1 MSKNIFAV
9 FIRYP
14 VATCLMTA
22 GILFAGIAAYFHL
35 PVAPLPQVEFPTI
48 QVSAVLPGA
57 DPVSVASTLAQPLET
72 QFSKIPYV
80 TQMTSQSTL
89 SSTSIVLQFSLDRSI
104 DAAANDVQSAI
115 DAAAAQLPA
124 NLPSPPTFQKVNPAD
139 APIILLGATSETL
152 PLTTI
157 DDYVET
163 RLAKSLSQIDGVGSV
178 SIGGQQKPS
187 IRIQLD
193 PVKLAARNLSS
204 EEVRHA
210 LTGLSGVN
218 PKGVFNGTT
227 RSYTIYTNGQ
237 LTEPAQWN
245 DAIVAYRD
253 GAPIRIRDVGR
264 AVLGPEDST
273 LAAWIDGKRAISVG
287 IYKKPGANTVTTVDK
302 IKAMLPELQASLPP
316 SLKVAVLADRT
327 QTIRASL
334 LDIELTLLLNVVLVV
349 VVIYAFLGN
358 ALTTIVPAIT
368 VPVSLFGACALM
380 WVCGYNLDNISL
392 MAMTI
397 AVGFVVDDA
406 IVMVENIARHIEQ
419 GEPPRLAALKG
430 LSETSFTIAS
440 ISISLVAVLLPLLLM
455 SGIIGRMF
463 REFAVTLSLT
473 ILVSAFV
480 SLTLTPMMAAYLLGP
495 RHHRPGREE
504 PKSGLFARGFARM
517 AATYERLLD
526 LALRHRFVTLC
537 VFFAS
542 VAASAYLYIGIPKGF
557 FPQQDTGVISG
568 ISEASQTISV
578 EDMARHSSALA
589 DIIRADPAVEHCQ
602 MAVGGSAYAGT
613 TVNNG
618 RWYITLKP
626 RAQRDASADEVIR
639 RLRPQFA
646 KVPGVRMYL
655 QAAQDVI
662 IGARPARTQYQL
674 TLQSADV
681 GLLTSWAP
689 RVLAR
694 LSDLPQLRD
703 VASDQQVNGSALS
716 IMIDRD
722 QSARYGLTPE
732 AIDGTL
738 YDAFGSRQ
746 VAQYFTQLSTYKV
759 VMEIL
764 PSLQRDPATLDKMYL
779 KSPAGEQVPLSSVA
793 RWTTDAVQPLSVN
806 HQSHFPSVTISFNLA
821 PGVSL
826 GEATAAVDTAQ
837 ATLNLPPAIVSSF
850 QGTAQAFQSTLAT
863 MPILIVSALI
873 VAYLVLGALYGSF
886 IHPWTILSTL
896 PSAGVGAIATLW
908 LFKYDFNLIALIGV
922 ILLIGIVK
930 KNGIMMVDF
939 AIAATREQQM
949 SSFDAIR
956 EACLLRFRPIMM
968 TTMTALVG
976 ALPLIFASGMGS
988 ELRRPLG
995 YSMVGGLI
1003 FSQMLTLFT
1012 TPVIYLYLD
1021 TLSNRLM
1028 AWFKRR
1034 ETFSSSEPATERAVQ
1049 E

>member
-1 MSKNIFAV
+1 MSRNLFAV

-14 VATCLMTA
+14 VATFLMTA
-22 GILFAGIAAYFHL
+22 GILFAGVAAYFHL

-89 SSTSIVLQFSLDRSI
+89 SSTSIVLQFSLERSI

-124 NLPSPPTFQKVNPAD
+124 DLPSPPTFQKVNPAD
-139 APIILLGATSETL
+139 SPIMLLSAISSTL

-163 RLAKSLSQIDGVGSV
+163 RLTKSLSQIDGVGSV

-193 PVKLAARNLSS
+193 PVKLASRGLSS
-204 EEVRHA
+204 EDVRHA
-210 LTGLSGVN
+210 LSGLSGVN

-253 GAPIRIRDVGR
+253 GTPVRIRDIGQ
-264 AVLGPEDST
+264 AVLGPEDNT
-273 LAAWIDGKRAISVG
+273 LAAWIDGRRAISVG
-287 IYKKPGANTVTTVDK
+287 IYKKPGANTVSTVDK
-302 IKAMLPELQASLPP
+302 IRARLPELEASLPP
-316 SLKVAVLADRT
+316 SLKIAVLADRT

-349 VVIYAFLGN
+349 VVIYAFLGSVR
-358 ALTTIVPAIT
+358 TTIIPAVT

-380 WVCGYNLDNISL
+380 WVCGYSLDNISL

-406 IVMVENIARHIEQ
+406 IVMVENIARHVEA
-419 GEPPRLAALKG
+419 GERPLQAALKG

-440 ISISLVAVLLPLLLM
+440 ISLSLVAVLLPLLLM

-463 REFAVTLSLT
+463 REFAVTLSMT
-473 ILVSAFV
+473 IIVSAFV
-480 SLTLTPMMAAYLLGP
+480 SLTLTPMMASYLLRAH
-495 RHHRPGREE
+495 RHDAGRPPRPGLFERA
-504 PKSGLFARGFARM
+504 FART
-517 AATYERLLD
+517 AAAYERALD
-526 LALRHRFVTLC
+526 VALRHRFVTLC
-537 VFFAS
+537 AFFAS
-542 VAASAYLYIGIPKGF
+542 VAASVFLYVGIPKGF
-557 FPQQDTGVISG
+557 FPQQDTGVITG
-568 ISEASQTISV
+568 ISEAAQTISV
-578 EDMARHSSALA
+578 EDMARHSMALA
-589 DIIRADPAVEHCQ
+589 AIIRADPAVEHCQ

-626 RAQRDASADEVIR
+626 RDQRDATADEVIR

-662 IGARPARTQYQL
+662 IGARLARTQYQL

-681 GLLTSWAP
+681 GALTTWAP
-689 RVLAR
+689 RLLAR
-694 LSDLPQLRD
+694 LSGLPQLRD

-716 IMIDRD
+716 VAIDRD
-722 QSARYGLTPE
+722 QAARYGLTPE

-759 VMEIL
+759 IMETL
-764 PSLQRDPATLDKMYL
+764 PSLQRDPGTLDRIYMKAPSGAL
-779 KSPAGEQVPLSSVA
+779 VPLSSVA
-793 RWTTDAVQPLSVN
+793 RWTTDTVQPLSVN

-826 GEATAAVDTAQ
+826 GEATAAIEA
-837 ATLNLPPAIVSSF
+837 ARASLRMPPAVVGSF

-863 MPILIVSALI
+863 MPMLILSALI

-939 AIAATREQQM
+939 AIAATRERNM
-949 SSFDAIR
+949 TSLDAIR
-956 EACLLRFRPIMM
+956 SACLLRLRPIMM
-968 TTMTALVG
+968 TTMTALFG
-976 ALPLIFASGMGS
+976 ALPLMLTPGMGS
-988 ELRRPLG
+988 ELRQPLG
-995 YSMVGGLI
+995 YAMVGGLLV
-1003 FSQMLTLFT
+1003 SQVLTLFT

-1021 TLSNRLM
+1021 TLSNRLKARLRPLGADM
-1028 AWFKRR
+1028 PSNAHV
-1034 ETFSSSEPATERAVQ
+1034 EGATQ
-1049 E
+1049 D

>member
-1 MSKNIFAV
+1 MSRNLFAV

-22 GILFAGIAAYFHL
+22 GILFAGVAAYFHL

-139 APIILLGATSETL
+139 SPIMLLSAISATL

-163 RLAKSLSQIDGVGSV
+163 RLTKSLSQIDGVGSV

-193 PVKLAARNLSS
+193 PVKLASRGLSS

-210 LTGLSGVN
+210 LSGLSGVN

-237 LTEPAQWN
+237 LTDPAQWN
-245 DAIVAYRD
+245 DAIVAYRA
-253 GAPIRIRDVGR
+253 GTPVRIRDVGR
-264 AVLGPEDST
+264 AVLGPEDNT
-273 LAAWIDGKRAISVG
+273 LAAWIDGKRAVSVG
-287 IYKKPGANTVTTVDK
+287 IYKKPGANTVATVDK
-302 IKAMLPELQASLPP
+302 IKAALPELEASLPP
-316 SLKVAVLADRT
+316 SLKIDVLADRT

-349 VVIYAFLGN
+349 VVIYAFLGS
-358 ALTTIVPAIT
+358 ARTTIIPAIT
-368 VPVSLFGACALM
+368 VPVSLFGACALI
-380 WVCGYNLDNISL
+380 WACGYSLDNISL

-406 IVMVENIARHIEQ
+406 IVMVENIARHVEQ
-419 GEPPRLAALKG
+419 GEPPLQAAFKG

-463 REFAVTLSLT
+463 REFAVTLSMT
-473 ILVSAFV
+473 IFVSAFV
-480 SLTLTPMMAAYLLGP
+480 ALTLTPMMAAYLLRP
-495 RHHRPGREE
+495 QRH
-504 PKSGLFARGFARM
+504 KSGRAGLLERSFARM
-517 AATYERLLD
+517 SAAYERCLD
-526 LALRHRFVTLC
+526 LALRHRFITLC
-537 VFFAS
+537 AFFAS
-542 VAASAYLYIGIPKGF
+542 VAASVFLYVGIPKGF
-557 FPQQDTGVISG
+557 FPQQDTGVITG
-568 ISEASQTISV
+568 ISEAAQTISV
-578 EDMARHSSALA
+578 EDMARHSMALA
-589 DIIRADPAVEHCQ
+589 AIIRADPAVEHCQ

-626 RAQRDASADEVIR
+626 RNQRDVTADEVIR

-662 IGARPARTQYQL
+662 IGARLARTQYQL

-681 GLLTSWAP
+681 GALTTWAP
-689 RVLAR
+689 RLLER
-694 LSDLPQLRD
+694 LSALPQLRD

-716 IMIDRD
+716 VSIDRD
-722 QSARYGLTPE
+722 QAARYGLTPE

-746 VAQYFTQLSTYKV
+746 IAQYFTQLSTYKV
-759 VMEIL
+759 IMETL
-764 PSLQRDPATLDKMYL
+764 PSLQRDPGTLDRIYM
-779 KSPAGEQVPLSSVA
+779 KSPSGALVPLSSVA
-793 RWTTDAVQPLSVN
+793 RWTTDSVQPLSVN

-826 GEATAAVDTAQ
+826 GEATTAIEAAQ
-837 ATLNLPPAIVSSF
+837 AGLRIPPAVVSSF

-863 MPILIVSALI
+863 MPMLILSALI

-939 AIAATREQQM
+939 AIAATREQNM
-949 SSFDAIR
+949 TSFEAIR
-956 EACLLRFRPIMM
+956 NACLLRFRPIMM
-968 TTMTALVG
+968 TTMTALFG
-976 ALPLIFASGMGS
+976 ALPLLFASGMGS

-995 YSMVGGLI
+995 YAMVGGLLV
-1003 FSQMLTLFT
+1003 SQILTLFT

-1021 TLSNRLM
+1021 TLSNRLK
-1028 AWFKRR
+1028 ARFRPPGQYLPSNAHA
-1034 ETFSSSEPATERAVQ
+1034 EGATQ
-1049 E
+1049 D

>member
-1 MSKNIFAV
+1 MSKNVFAV

-14 VATCLMTA
+14 VATCLMTV
-22 GILFAGIAAYFHL
+22 GILFAGVAAYFHL

-115 DAAAAQLPA
+115 DAAAAQLP
-124 NLPSPPTFQKVNPAD
+124 NDLPSPPTFQKVNPAD
-139 APIILLGATSETL
+139 APIMLLSATSATL

-163 RLAKSLSQIDGVGSV
+163 RLTKSLSQIDGVGSV

-193 PVKLAARNLSS
+193 PLKLSARGLSF

-218 PKGVFNGTT
+218 PKGVLNGTM

-237 LTEPAQWN
+237 MTEPAQWN
-245 DAIVAYRD
+245 NAIVAYRD
-253 GAPIRIRDVGR
+253 GAPVRVSDIGR
-264 AVLGPEDST
+264 AVLGPEDNT

-287 IYKKPGANTVTTVDK
+287 IYKKPGANTVATVDQ
-302 IKAMLPELQASLPP
+302 IRARLPELEASLPP
-316 SLKVAVLADRT
+316 SLKVTVLADRT

-349 VVIYAFLGN
+349 LVIYAFLGS
-358 ALTTIVPAIT
+358 ARTTLIPAIT

-380 WVCGYNLDNISL
+380 WAFGYSLDNISL

-406 IVMVENIARHIEQ
+406 IVMVENIARHVER
-419 GEPPRLAALKG
+419 GEPPLQAALKG

-455 SGIIGRMF
+455 AGIIGRMF
-463 REFAVTLSLT
+463 REFAVTLSMT

-480 SLTLTPMMAAYLLGP
+480 SLTLTPMMAAYLL
-495 RHHRPGREE
+495 RARRPGHEHKAPR
-504 PKSGLFARGFARM
+504 PGLFERGFARM
-517 AATYERLLD
+517 AATYERYLD
-526 LALRHRFVTLC
+526 LALKHRFITLC

-542 VAASAYLYIGIPKGF
+542 VAASVVLYAGIPKGF

-568 ISEASQTISV
+568 VSEAAQNISV
-578 EDMARHSSALA
+578 EDMARRSMALQA
-589 DIIRADPAVEHCQ
+589 IIRADPAVEHCQ

-626 RAQRDASADEVIR
+626 RDQRDVSADEVIR

-646 KVPGVRMYL
+646 QVPGVRMYL

-662 IGARPARTQYQL
+662 IGARLARTQYQL
-674 TLQSADV
+674 TLQSPDV
-681 GLLTSWAP
+681 GALTSWSP
-689 RVLAR
+689 RLLAK
-694 LSDLPQLRD
+694 LSALPQLRD

-716 IMIDRD
+716 VSIDRD
-722 QSARYGLTPE
+722 QAARYGLTPE
-732 AIDGTL
+732 QIDGTL

-746 VAQYFTQLSTYKV
+746 IAQYFTQLSTYKV
-759 VMEIL
+759 VMEA
-764 PSLQRDPATLDKMYL
+764 PPALQRDPTTLDRIYMKAP
-779 KSPAGEQVPLSSVA
+779 SGDQVPLSSVA
-793 RWTTDAVQPLSVN
+793 RWTTDSVQPLSVN
-806 HQSHFPSVTISFNLA
+806 HQAHFPSVTISFNLA
-821 PGVSL
+821 PHASL
-826 GEATAAVDTAQ
+826 GEATAAVEAAQ
-837 ATLNLPPAIVSSF
+837 AQLDMPPTIVSSF

-863 MPILIVSALI
+863 MPILIGAALV

-939 AIAATREQQM
+939 AIAATREQHM

-956 EACLLRFRPIMM
+956 SACLLRFRPIMM
-968 TTMTALVG
+968 TTMTALFG
-976 ALPLIFASGMGS
+976 ALPLLFASGMGS

-995 YSMVGGLI
+995 YAMVGGLLV
-1003 FSQMLTLFT
+1003 SQMLTLFT

-1021 TLSNRLM
+1021 TLSNRLKVWFQPHDGDM
-1028 AWFKRR
+1028 AP
-1034 ETFSSSEPATERAVQ
+1034 EPAAEDAVQ

>member
-1 MSKNIFAV
+1 MGKHLFAA

-14 VATCLMTA
+14 VATCLMTV
-22 GILFAGIAAYFHL
+22 GILFAGVMAYLHL

-57 DPVSVASTLAQPLET
+57 DPVTVASTLAQPLET

-115 DAAAAQLPA
+115 DAAAAQLPS

-139 APIILLGATSETL
+139 SPILLLGATSASL

-157 DDYVET
+157 DDFVET
-163 RLAKSLSQIDGVGSV
+163 RLTKNLGQIDGVGSV

-193 PVKLAARNLSS
+193 PVKLAARNLSF
-204 EEVRHA
+204 EDVRHT
-210 LTGLSGVN
+210 LITLSGAN
-218 PKGVFNGTT
+218 PKGFFNGST
-227 RSYTIYTNGQ
+227 RSYTIYTDGQ
-237 LTEPAQWN
+237 LTEPAQWA
-245 DAIVAYRD
+245 DAIVSYRD
-253 GAPIRIRDVGR
+253 GAPIRVRDVGR

-273 LAAWIDGKRAISVG
+273 LAAWIDGKRAVSVG

-302 IKAMLPELQASLPP
+302 IRAALPQLEAMLPP
-316 SLKVAVLADRT
+316 SLKVSVLADRT

-334 LDIELTLLLNVVLVV
+334 LDIELTLLMNVVLVV
-349 VVIYAFLGN
+349 VVIYAFLGS
-358 ALTTIVPAIT
+358 ARTTIIPAVT

-380 WVCGYNLDNISL
+380 WAFGYSLDNISL

-406 IVMVENIARHIEQ
+406 IVMVENIARHVEN
-419 GEPPRLAALKG
+419 GEPPLQAALRG
-430 LSETSFTIAS
+430 LNETSFTIAS
-440 ISISLVAVLLPLLLM
+440 ISLSLVAVLLPLLLM

-480 SLTLTPMMAAYLLGP
+480 SLTLTPMMASYLL
-495 RHHRPGREE
+495 RAHHLGSNSPATRSSLFERA
-504 PKSGLFARGFARM
+504 FARL
-517 AATYERLLD
+517 AAAYERALD
-526 LALRHRFVTLC
+526 LALSHRFVTLC
-537 VFFAS
+537 VFFISVTAS
-542 VAASAYLYIGIPKGF
+542 VFLYIGIPKGF
-557 FPQQDTGVISG
+557 FPQQDTGVITG
-568 ISEASQTISV
+568 VSEASQTISV
-578 EDMARHSSALA
+578 EDMARHSAALA
-589 DIIRADPAVEHCQ
+589 RIIDADPAVEHCQ

-618 RWYITLKP
+618 RWFITLKP
-626 RAQRDASADEVIR
+626 RDQRDASADEVVR

-646 KVPGVRMYL
+646 TVPGVRMYL

-662 IGARPARTQYQL
+662 IGARVARAQYQL

-694 LSDLPQLRD
+694 LSKLPQLRD
-703 VASDQQVNGSALS
+703 VASDQQANGSALS
-716 IMIDRD
+716 IKIDRD
-722 QSARYGLTPE
+722 QVARYGLSPE
-732 AIDGTL
+732 AVDGTL

-746 VAQYFTQLSTYKV
+746 IAQYFSQLSTYKV
-759 VMEIL
+759 VMETL
-764 PSLQRDPATLDKMYL
+764 PSLQRDPSALGKLYM
-779 KSPAGEQVPLSSVA
+779 KSPSGEQVPLSSVA
-793 RWTTDAVQPLSVN
+793 RWTTNAVQPLSVN

-826 GEATAAVDTAQ
+826 GEATSAVDAAQSAMDLPTA
-837 ATLNLPPAIVSSF
+837 IISSF

-863 MPILIVSALI
+863 MPMLIVSALI

-939 AIAATREQQM
+939 AIAATRERNLT
-949 SSFDAIR
+949 SFDAIR
-956 EACLLRFRPIMM
+956 AACLLRFRPIMM
-968 TTMTALVG
+968 TTMTALFG

-988 ELRRPLG
+988 ELRKPLG
-995 YSMVGGLI
+995 YSMVGGLLV
-1003 FSQMLTLFT
+1003 SQLLTLFT

-1021 TLSNRLM
+1021 SLSSRLNL
-1028 AWFKRR
+1028 WFKRR
-1034 ETFSSSEPATERAVQ
+1034 AVLSSSHRVTEGAVQ